1 MRKLILLT
9 SACGLL
15 LSLSAHAGGVYKF
28 SVTCSNKALVAQWNT
43 GDIDPGREFLRVS
56 TGTNY
61 PNCSVTDF
69 QPGRDDR
76 KPVEVYSGAPAVVQG
91 VPVLGAILDSIFD
104 F

>member
-1 MRKLILLT
+1 MRKITLLT
-9 SACGLL
+9 AACGLL

-28 SVTCSNKALVAQWNT
+28 SVTCPNKALVAQWNT

-56 TGTNY
+56 TGTNH
-61 PNCSVTDF
+61 PGCSVTDY
-69 QPGRDDR
+69 QPGRDDG

-91 VPVLGAILDSIFD
+91 IPLLGSILGKIFR